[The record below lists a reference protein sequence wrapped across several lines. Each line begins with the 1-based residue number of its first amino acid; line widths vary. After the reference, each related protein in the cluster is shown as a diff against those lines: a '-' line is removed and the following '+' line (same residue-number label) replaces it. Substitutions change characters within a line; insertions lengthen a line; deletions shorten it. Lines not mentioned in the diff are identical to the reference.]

1 MVTKGIITSVPES
14 ADSNVYKVR
23 LPFFEDPIENAEEM
37 IYESLLNESPGIL
50 QGYDVGDVV
59 YCAFEDNNMAR
70 PVIIGKL
77 FSTSLENMSAEI
89 QTLDLDVTNRASL
102 PKHTTIGSATEDDIA
117 KIPEIKNKV
126 NKMGDTIFGGMTFGN
141 NVEYTSKKKINI
153 IDNSGN
159 TIMSELTDH
168 LFADSM
174 TRQCSSGTNGSG
186 DTVGYIHLCDITLT
200 KHYQARF
207 IDFRIYVG
215 DGNNGKTNQNAYI
228 ELLLQSG
235 WIDDLNTAGR
245 LGGYWELHKLGTSL
259 TVDKFDIIVTSDS
272 NLQYSVWLYVNGV
285 GYCKPT
291 YTVWYDRELLNDPTN
306 ICTITHVGNVRQTT
320 VPTGTDPDCLIG
332 HGISTNVDHATSA
345 DHALSADSA
354 TTATTATSA
363 TNATNATNATKDGD
377 GNTITSYYCTLSTA
391 QTISGAKEFS
401 SEVKMTASGAVTDI
415 CQNVVAAFKTN
426 RAQITELITND
437 IYTGGTSNQN
447 PITFNKYTGVDSGTH
462 TPTGKTQLAK
472 IDTDGNI
479 YEGSTKLSS
488 KYLTLSGGTVT
499 GTLTLSRN
507 QDASGDVDNKPA
519 LIVGGAST
527 AQHIEM
533 DGNEILSKE
542 NGTTPSIL
550 WLQDSSGTVK
560 IGGTGGLII
569 DATNSDT
576 GFRCRNI
583 SYGQSAPSGG
593 SDGDIYIQY
602 TN

>member
-1 MVTKGIITSVPES
+1 MVTKGIIMSVPTGEE
-14 ADSNVYKVR
+14 DNIYEVR
-23 LPFFEDPIENAEEM
+23 LPFFEDPIENAEEI
-37 IYESLLNESPGIL
+37 IYESVLNEAPGIL
-50 QGYDVGDVV
+50 QGYNVGDVV

-77 FSTSLENMSAEI
+77 FSTSLENVGAEI
-89 QTLDLDVTNRASL
+89 QTLDLDVTKRASL
-102 PKHTTIGSATEDDIA
+102 PVHTTIGNATEEDISN
-117 KIPEIKNKV
+117 ISEIKNKV
-126 NKMGDTIFGGMTFGN
+126 SKSGDKIFGLLTLGN
-141 NVEYTSKKKINI
+141 NTEFTSKKKINI
-153 IDNSGN
+153 INDSGN

-174 TRQCSSGTNGSG
+174 TRQCTSGTNGSD

-215 DGNNGKTNQNAYI
+215 DGNNGRTNQNAYI

-235 WIDDLNTAGR
+235 WSGSDNGR
-245 LGGYWELHKLGTSL
+245 FGGYWELHKLGTSF
-259 TVDKFDIIVTSDS
+259 TSSKFDIVVTSDS

-291 YTVWYDRELLNDPTN
+291 YTVWYDREINNDPTN
-306 ICTITHVGNVRQTT
+306 ICTITHIGNVRQTT
-320 VPTGTDPDCLIG
+320 APTGTDPNCNIG
-332 HGISTNVDHATSA
+332 HGDSTSVDHANSA
-345 DHALSADSA
+345 D
-354 TTATTATSA
+354 
-363 TNATNATNATKDGD
+363 NDGD
-377 GNTITSYYCTLSTA
+377 GNTISSYYCTLSTA
-391 QTISGAKEFS
+391 QTISGAKTFS
-401 SEVKMTASGAVTDI
+401 SEVKMTAGGTSDI
-415 CQNVVAAFKTN
+415 CPGILAAFKTN
-426 RAQITELITND
+426 RAQVTNLITSN
-437 IYTGGTSNQN
+437 IYAGTSSNATSSQD
-447 PITFNKYTGVDSGTH
+447 PIIFYKYGSISSQAPATT
-462 TPTGKTQLAK
+462 TQLAK
-472 IDTDGNI
+472 IDLDGNI
-479 YEGSTKLSS
+479 YELNTKLSS
-488 KYLTLSGGTVT
+488 KYLALSGGTVT

-542 NGTTPSIL
+542 NGTTPGVL

-560 IGGTGGLII
+560 VGGTGGLII
-569 DATNSDT
+569 GATNSDT

-602 TN
+602 T